1 MYILMNNKN
10 LIQTLMIFL
19 IDIINQFHSIL
30 EVMEMN
36 KRNVKQNFI
45 KIYLILKINDI
56 LLILKF
62 YN

>member
-1 MYILMNNKN
+1 MFILMNNKH

>member
-1 MYILMNNKN
+1 MFILMNNKH

-45 KIYLILKINDI
+45 KIYLILKINDT